1 MTVRDINSIL
11 SRINGP
17 LGEDDFI
24 EPLSI
29 LLLDHKH
36 KSKFNTLGQLS
47 TQQAILTQLKNR
59 SKLYQFVNSRNLPKV
74 SNPIIVSGLP
84 RSGTTF
90 LFDLLHCDHGF
101 RGPLTWEIF
110 QMMPIT
116 NSAFNKTKKVL
127 KTKLKLRL
135 IRALMPDLMK
145 MHGMNAYLPEECQQI
160 MSIDF
165 KSIYWAYNANVPEYE
180 AFLKTCD
187 YTSAILWHSRFLQ
200 ALEIAHKPKNWLLK
214 DPCHMQHIPELLK
227 IYPEAKFIFVHR
239 DPVDT
244 IPSIS
249 SLTSHVRAPFTKKVN
264 KTEIGTNALS
274 FWKNAIDSFLEDRRL
289 IAKNNYIDINFKDFI
304 AAPLEQTL
312 SVYQGLGLEVTQQNK
327 TRMKDYIHKQSLK
340 RTTQHKYTLK
350 DFGLSQKKVE
360 DSFREYRIK
369 FDL

>member
-1 MTVRDINSIL
+1 
-11 SRINGP
+11 
-17 LGEDDFI
+17 
-24 EPLSI
+24 
-29 LLLDHKH
+29 
-36 KSKFNTLGQLS
+36 
-47 TQQAILTQLKNR
+47 
-59 SKLYQFVNSRNLPKV
+59 
-74 SNPIIVSGLP
+74 
-84 RSGTTF
+84 
-90 LFDLLHCDHGF
+90 
-101 RGPLTWEIF
+101 
-110 QMMPIT
+110 MMPIT
-116 NSAFNKTKKVL
+116 NSAFNKAKKVL

-200 ALEIAHKPKNWLLK
+200 ALEITHKPKNWLLK
-214 DPCHMQHIPELLK
+214 DPCHIQHIPELLK

-312 SVYQGLGLEVTQQNK
+312 SAYQGLGLEVTQQNK

-340 RTTQHKYTLK
+340 KITQHKYTLK